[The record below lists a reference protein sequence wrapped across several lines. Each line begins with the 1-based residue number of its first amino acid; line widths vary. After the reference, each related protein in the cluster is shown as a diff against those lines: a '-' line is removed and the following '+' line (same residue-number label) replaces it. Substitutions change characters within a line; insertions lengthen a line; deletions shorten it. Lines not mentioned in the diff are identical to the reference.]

1 MKGWKTPPNTVYVG
15 RGSKWGNPHR
25 VTEEVPASEAVAK
38 FRASCGELSSLARSE
53 LKGKIFPVG
62 ALSRTTATL
71 MYSSSGLL
79 VDKETLWC

>member
-53 LKGKIFPVG
+53 LKGKNLSCWC
-62 ALSRTTATL
+62 ALENPCHADVLLEWAASR
-71 MYSSSGLL
+71 
-79 VDKETLWC
+79 